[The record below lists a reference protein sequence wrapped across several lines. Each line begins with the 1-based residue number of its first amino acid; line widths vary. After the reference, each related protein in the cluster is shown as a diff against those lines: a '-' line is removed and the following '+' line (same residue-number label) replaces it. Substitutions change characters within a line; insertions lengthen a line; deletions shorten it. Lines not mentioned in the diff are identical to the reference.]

1 MMYFA
6 DVILPIPLEKAFTY
20 SITRAESEFMRPGM
34 RVAVPFGKSK
44 IYTALVYRIH
54 REAPTAYEAKE
65 IYQILDAEPII
76 TERQL
81 RLWEWIAEYYL
92 CSLGEVLRAA
102 IPNSFLIESETWII
116 RKKEAE
122 LDGAH
127 GHVEE
132 LDPGEELIWEA
143 LEHQQKIKVE
153 DLEKIIEQ
161 KRVLPLVKRLIE
173 RELVEVREEIYEKY
187 RPKMVKYLELN
198 ARYRDESAMHELL
211 DELHRAEKQRRA
223 LLAFFGLR
231 TSPETRMTGEG
242 GQRVSLKELKSQEEV
257 TDASVQALIK
267 KKVFDI
273 IEIREDRVSFSQEEE
288 GLKKL
293 SKLQNETV
301 REIKEVFREKEVC
314 LLHGVTSSGKTEIYM
329 KLIRET
335 LEAGRQVLYL
345 LPEIALTTH
354 IIERLRLYFG
364 DHISVFHSKYSADER
379 VEVWNNLLRRKEKA
393 SLIVGAR
400 STVLLPYDNLGLII
414 VDEEHDPSYKQ
425 FDPAPRYQARDTA
438 ILLGKIHGSSVLLG
452 SATPSIESY
461 ENALENKYGLVEIH
475 TRFGNVLLPEI
486 ELVDIREKYRKK
498 RMTGHFSDRLLEL
511 MQKALGEKKQVILFQ
526 NRRGFSP
533 VDECQTCGVSPQSPN
548 CDVSLTFHLFR
559 NELRCHYCGH
569 SRPLPDTCPAC
580 DSPTLDTKGF
590 GTEQIEKELQTLFP
604 DARSARMD
612 LDTTRGKHGYQK
624 LLNDFAGRQIDI
636 LVGTQMLTKGL
647 DFGNVSLVGVLNA
660 DNLLNFPDFRAHE
673 RTFQLMVQ
681 VSGRSGRS
689 DQRGKVAIQ
698 TFNPYHVILQQVSVN
713 DYKGMFREQ
722 MEERRQFGYPPFI
735 RLIRITLKDRDYNKV
750 DEAARWMGTSL
761 HNAFGDRVLGPTV
774 PSIGRIRNKY
784 IRTLL
789 VKIPKGSGIKASKDK
804 IIRARNAFQAIP
816 QFRSVQVILDV
827 DPH

>member
-1 MMYFA
+1 MMYFV

-20 SITRAESEFMRPGM
+20 SITRAESEFLRPGM

-65 IYQILDAEPII
+65 IYQILDEEPVI

-81 RLWEWIAEYYL
+81 QLWEWISEYYL

-102 IPNSFLIESETWII
+102 IPNSFLIESETWIL
-116 RKKEAE
+116 KKEGFALHGE
-122 LDGAH
+122 LSANH
-127 GHVEE
+127 E
-132 LDPGEELIWEA
+132 LNPEEELIWEA
-143 LEHQQKIKVE
+143 LEHQQKVKVE
-153 DLEKIIEQ
+153 DLEKLIE
-161 KRVLPLVKRLIE
+161 KKKVLPLVKRLIE

-187 RPKMVKYLELN
+187 RPKMVKYLQLN
-198 ARYRDESAMHELL
+198 ERYRDESALHQLL
-211 DELHRAEKQRRA
+211 DELQKAEKQRQA

-231 TSPETRMTGEG
+231 SSPGGQVPGEG
-242 GQRVSLKELKSQEEV
+242 GHRVSMKELKSLQGV
-257 TDASVQALIK
+257 TGASVLALIK
-267 KKVFDI
+267 KKVFDVL
-273 IEIREDRVSFSQEEE
+273 EIREDRVSFSQEEA

-293 SKLQNETV
+293 SKLQASV
-301 REIKEVFREKEVC
+301 LQQIKEVFREKEVC

-329 KLIRET
+329 KLIQET
-335 LEAGRQVLYL
+335 LDAGRQVLYL

-354 IIERLRLYFG
+354 LIERLKLYFG
-364 DHISVFHSKYSADER
+364 EHISVFHSRYSADER
-379 VEVWNNLLRRKEKA
+379 VEVWNNLLHRKEKA
-393 SLIVGAR
+393 SVILGAR
-400 STVLLPYDNLGLII
+400 SSVLLPYENLGLII

-438 ILLGKIHGSSVLLG
+438 ILLGKIHGCSVLLG

-461 ENALENKYGLVEIH
+461 NNAVENKYGLVEIQA
-475 TRFGNVLLPEI
+475 RYGNVLLPEI

-511 MQKALGEKKQVILFQ
+511 MEEALGEKRQVILFQ

-533 VDECQTCGVSPQSPN
+533 VVECQTCGVSPQCPN
-548 CDVSLTFHLFR
+548 CDVSLTFHLYR

-604 DARSARMD
+604 EARSARMD

-624 LLNDFAGRQIDI
+624 LLNDFASRQIDI

-647 DFGNVSLVGVLNA
+647 DFGHVSLVGVLNA

-698 TFNPYHVILQQVSVN
+698 TFNPYHVILQQVSIN
-713 DYKGMFREQ
+713 DYRGMYSEQ
-722 MEERRQFGYPPFI
+722 MEERRQFGYPPMV

-761 HNAFGDRVLGPTV
+761 HNAFGERVLGPTI

-784 IRTLL
+784 LRTLL
-789 VKIPKGSGIKASKDK
+789 VKLPRGAGIKASKDK
-804 IIRARNAFQAIP
+804 IIRARNNFQAIP

-827 DPH
+827 DPY